1 MQVRGWRIGVDRSSA
16 RRSLASVEDVAGGSN
31 PVSDSGSHGGGG
43 DERCGAHVRVRASAA
58 GYSKRMQRM
67 PYFVMAGLVIASL
80 LFAIVGG
87 GALWIVPVVV
97 IVAVV
102 IYAIWDRR
110 AKQREGRGERLAAR

>member
-1 MQVRGWRIGVDRSSA
+1 
-16 RRSLASVEDVAGGSN
+16 
-31 PVSDSGSHGGGG
+31 
-43 DERCGAHVRVRASAA
+43 
-58 GYSKRMQRM
+58 MQRM

-80 LFAIVGG
+80 IFGFVGG

>member
-1 MQVRGWRIGVDRSSA
+1 
-16 RRSLASVEDVAGGSN
+16 
-31 PVSDSGSHGGGG
+31 
-43 DERCGAHVRVRASAA
+43 
-58 GYSKRMQRM
+58 MQRM

-80 LFAIVGG
+80 VFAIVGG